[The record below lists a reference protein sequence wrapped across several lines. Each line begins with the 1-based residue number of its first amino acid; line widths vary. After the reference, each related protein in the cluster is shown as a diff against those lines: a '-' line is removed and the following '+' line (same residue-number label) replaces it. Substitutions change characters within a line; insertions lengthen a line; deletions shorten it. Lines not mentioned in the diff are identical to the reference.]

1 VAAGATVVLNASGFL
16 PGERV
21 TIQLHGG
28 QVLGSATAGPDGTV
42 RTEVRIPEGAA
53 TGPATVNLV
62 GKDSA
67 VVAGVSL
74 EVAGAER
81 ELPGGAADVLPLTAA
96 AVALVLSVGGLV
108 SVAGGRRNLPRHGPV
123 IRSA

>member
-1 VAAGATVVLNASGFL
+1 M
-16 PGERV
+16 
-21 TIQLHGG
+21 
-28 QVLGSATAGPDGTV
+28 
-42 RTEVRIPEGAA
+42 
-53 TGPATVNLV
+53 NLV

-74 EVAGAER
+74 EVAGAES

-108 SVAGGRRNLPRHGPV
+108 SVAGERRNLLRHRPV